1 MIEHPIKGG
10 GGNVP
15 ERGQYG
21 QNGLVTANASM
32 ILAVHQGG
40 CKSFIRISHPLGAWE
55 AGMLSSS
62 P

>member
-1 MIEHPIKGG
+1 MVQPIKGD

-40 CKSFIRISHPLGAWE
+40 CKSFICISDPLGAWE
-55 AGMLSSS
+55 AGMLFSS